1 MYIGEDTGFQTGY
14 VKLSLLDLKV
24 VKGWQFHVIIYN
36 LYALAYI
43 FRRAL

>member
-24 VKGWQFHVIIYN
+24 VKGSVPIAMFLQFDNNIWN
-36 LYALAYI
+36 ATD
-43 FRRAL
+43 